1 MIISLIL
8 NFNLDFFI
16 DSNVT
21 NSNFVFHI
29 KGFLVKSKPNKET
42 RLKYKTESGEKSLP
56 LRERYT
62 ESRQRKESNA
72 ARDWP
77 KGELREMSV
86 ENLKKGKDRKG

>member
-1 MIISLIL
+1 MIFS
-8 NFNLDFFI
+8 
-16 DSNVT
+16 SNSNAI
-21 NSNFVFHI
+21 NSNFVSHI